1 MVRIGAYAKQVAPL
15 HLALGKSAMLAVVS
29 AGLLSWDAAA
39 VALKGE
45 PLAQLWPN
53 PGDPVAWAVI
63 AYSAV
68 GPGALAAYF
77 HVKVSHFRFYCQ
89 GEAFWHSMVSK

>member
-1 MVRIGAYAKQVAPL
+1 MQ
-15 HLALGKSAMLAVVS
+15 ALGKSAMLAVVS
-29 AGLLSWDAAA
+29 AALLSWEAAS

-45 PLAQLWPN
+45 PLTQLWPN
-53 PGDPVAWAVI
+53 PGDPVAWAVV

-77 HVKVSHFRFYCQ
+77 HVKVRRLS
-89 GEAFWHSMVSK
+89 GD